1 MERRTVQLRV
11 AGQTHRVVT
20 TATDVDL
27 KRFVSIIEDKLGE
40 VNPRGRAIHPQA
52 LLLATLALA
61 HDLEEERARAARIET
76 RARETL
82 SRLLERIDA
91 ALEEGSD
98 ESAAAEAPSLPPP

>member
-11 AGQTHRVVT
+11 AGQTYRVVT
-20 TATDVDL
+20 TATDGDL
-27 KRFVSIIEDKLGE
+27 KRFLSVIEDKLGE
-40 VNPRGRAIHPQA
+40 VNPRGRAMHPQA

-61 HDLEEERARAARIET
+61 HDLEEEKERAQRIET

-91 ALEEGSD
+91 ALEEGGD
-98 ESAAAEAPSLPPP
+98 EAPAEAPSLPSP

>member
-20 TATDVDL
+20 TATDGDL
-27 KRFVSIIEDKLGE
+27 KRFVSVIEDKLAE
-40 VNPRGRAIHPQA
+40 ISPRGKAMHPQA

-61 HDLEEERARAARIET
+61 HDLEEERARSQRVET

-91 ALEEGSD
+91 ALEEGV
-98 ESAAAEAPSLPPP
+98 EEPTAEAPSLPSP